1 MLADYHIH
9 SEFSDDSDYPM
20 ETIVQDAIN
29 IGLDEICFTDHVD
42 YGIKDDRGS
51 GREIRYSGGYPCLNV
66 DYPRYF
72 KKFARVKALYS
83 DRIAVKAGLECGV
96 QSHTIPQFNALFER
110 YEMDFALLSIHQV
123 DDMEFWTGDFQR
135 GKTQREYNERYY
147 GEMLKVVRSYTNY
160 SVLAH
165 MDLIVRHEE
174 HGAYPFELLEP
185 FIREILKVVISGGK
199 GIELNTSYRRYGL
212 SGSMPSV
219 DILKLYRELG
229 GEIITIGSD
238 THQPAHLGAYI
249 SEGME
254 LLKSLGFKRFCTY
267 EKMKPIFHEL

>member
-20 ETIVQDAIN
+20 EAVVRDAIK

-51 GREIRYSGGYPCLNV
+51 GLEIRYSGGYPCLNV

-72 KKFARVKALYS
+72 EKLARVRALYA
-83 DRIAVKAGLECGV
+83 DRITVKAGLECGV
-96 QSHTIPQFNALFER
+96 QTHTIPQFNALFEK

-123 DDMEFWTGDFQR
+123 DNMEFWTGDFQR

-147 GEMLKVVRSYTNY
+147 GEMLNVVKSYTNY

-174 HGAYPFELLEP
+174 HAYPFRLTEP
-185 FIREILKVVISGGK
+185 FIREILKLVISGGK
-199 GIELNTSYRRYGL
+199 GIELNTSFHRYGL
-212 SGSMPSV
+212 SGSMPSA
-219 DILKLYRELG
+219 DILKLYREMG
-229 GEIITIGSD
+229 GDIVTVGSD
-238 THQPAHLGAYI
+238 THRPAHLGAYI
-249 SEGME
+249 TEGME
-254 LLKSLGFKRFCTY
+254 ILKDLGFGYFCTFD
-267 EKMKPIFHEL
+267 KMRPVYHKL